1 MTVYINGEPVTAAE
15 FAWDGCHKIYLINSL
30 EDRERMV
37 GLGYGEGESEI
48 LPIDELPEV
57 WEESCGLR
65 FISGCGPDYT
75 CYVEQFEDAEV
86 RSD

>member
-48 LPIDELPEV
+48 LWTPLH
-57 WEESCGLR
+57 
-65 FISGCGPDYT
+65 
-75 CYVEQFEDAEV
+75 
-86 RSD
+86 